1 LTSLQGR
8 EDGFGSGV
16 HGARR
21 DASGL
26 QPRGGNM
33 LELINILRHGL
44 PLSEPRT
51 WLFIAAFVASGVA
64 GWCSLDVIEYFKNNK
79 PEA

>member
-1 LTSLQGR
+1 
-8 EDGFGSGV
+8 
-16 HGARR
+16 
-21 DASGL
+21 
-26 QPRGGNM
+26 M